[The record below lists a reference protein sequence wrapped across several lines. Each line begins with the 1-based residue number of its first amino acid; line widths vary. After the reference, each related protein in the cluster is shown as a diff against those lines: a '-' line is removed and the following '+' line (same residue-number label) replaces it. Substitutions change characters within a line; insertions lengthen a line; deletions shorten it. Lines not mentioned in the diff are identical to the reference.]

1 MWTHP
6 PTPGFLW
13 DLGKWKVKFGSIP
26 NQYVQVNSG
35 SRLVVGSS
43 LLQVGSAFM
52 ISCSEWG
59 RASLAWSH
67 HGFCDQEFWDG
78 YHELLAWSEC
88 SPHRAHLDL
97 CSDKVVNRSLS
108 CTLLF
113 YTTHCLSIKITNP
126 KVNKVKRTDGY
137 ICKISIL
144 HLMLLVAV
152 HLGEIAEARWWEGEE
167 GLTMLWRRKRQH
179 WVLELWNNWK

>member
-1 MWTHP
+1 MRKIITVSFKFLFGKVSPNVWTHP

-97 CSDKVVNRSLS
+97 CSDKVVNRSLL
-108 CTLLF
+108 CTFLVFYHTLF
-113 YTTHCLSIKITNP
+113 INKNYRSKIKKSTKSKELMVIFT
-126 KVNKVKRTDGY
+126 KFQSY
-137 ICKISIL
+137 I
-144 HLMLLVAV
+144 
-152 HLGEIAEARWWEGEE
+152 
-167 GLTMLWRRKRQH
+167 
-179 WVLELWNNWK
+179 